1 MIVNSRVNRFLT
13 RLTKVVSKNTPDV
26 PGRNGFAR
34 YLQSID
40 FDLNALYK
48 KYPVNPEDKPLV
60 ERHLQYLSRYYKSFQ
75 HKKANIDG
83 TRLTEYES
91 AIYNAILQN
100 VEINEIMS
108 ALNYPRFED
117 FIESITDE
125 ELKALLF
132 ELRLKSF
139 D

>member
-13 RLTKVVSKNTPDV
+13 RLTKVISKNTPDV

-40 FDLNALYK
+40 FDLNVLYK
-48 KYPVNPEDKPLV
+48 KYPVNTEDRPLV
-60 ERHLQYLSRYYKSFQ
+60 ERHLEYLSRYYKSFQ
-75 HKKANIDG
+75 HKKAGIDG
-83 TRLTEYES
+83 TRLSEYES
-91 AIYNAILQN
+91 AIYNAILQGAK
-100 VEINEIMS
+100 VNEVMS

-117 FIESITDE
+117 FIQSISDE
-125 ELKALLF
+125 ELKTLLF
-132 ELRLKSF
+132 ELKAKSF